1 MKKKII
7 LLLSF
12 LLISLPCFSNS
23 LECVIEKIGKR
34 PQGKQIRIIWLVSV
48 IELGNRE
55 INHRSSRSYEYIDNT
70 EGDSKYLQILFYPS
84 NVAGNAIL
92 SLEKEHKTYLFNKQS
107 NMAMEV
113 EYFPPIVFFD
123 FYIPAEYE
131 VLNESHD
138 EKEKGIQTIRIT
150 DGELDYEYTIGKD
163 CVPIMMT
170 ITNHFSSEL
179 ITKTEYSLFTNKF
192 EYGDEFLIPVRF
204 ECWYSLHPY
213 DTYIKNPRDTLYADF
228 PDDIFTLEFLENL

>member
-1 MKKKII
+1 MLKSKVLAIGAGGNNAGIGLLKLGLIEKENI
-7 LLLSF
+7 LLV
-12 LLISLPCFSNS
+12 NS
-23 LECVIEKIGKR
+23 TAK
-34 PQGKQIRIIWLVSV
+34 
-48 IELGNRE
+48 
-55 INHRSSRSYEYIDNT
+55 D
-70 EGDSKYLQILFYPS
+70 
-84 NVAGNAIL
+84 
-92 SLEKEHKTYLFNKQS
+92 
-107 NMAMEV
+107 
-113 EYFPPIVFFD
+113 
-123 FYIPAEYE
+123 IPAEYE